1 MATNLALQLQV
12 IEPDTDLNSI
22 MIGNSRYSDDIWDL
36 RPFITAKSTKESQK
50 YIRFEYI
57 SDADMKK
64 TVKQYAYFKL
74 GKTKPKTVRDYINGK
89 FPMFIEYC
97 SINGIHSFADVTLED
112 YLNFN
117 LWMKD
122 EKKVATGTG
131 FSTCHAVEEI
141 IRIGQIKGWNVPQFH
156 LPKTETANQLWNT
169 KKSMRTNKTK
179 PIPEDVFDKI
189 LYHAVHDEKDALTKA
204 GIIIQSQTGLRINE
218 VLSIQEGCV
227 KRTSDG
233 YDYMEVTLGKTEK
246 GEPIIHK
253 VFINGLVKNAIAELT
268 EHTAEL
274 RKESGLKE
282 LFLCRIKSQN
292 NKIAPYTETH
302 WNDKK
307 LRYFIERH
315 DIRDNKGDLYPL
327 TSHQFRS
334 TFVRELIKRK
344 VPIAM
349 IMKQYSHIS
358 IEMTAHYLTLQEEEV
373 KEIYSDM
380 ILSPESKIAGL
391 RAKEI
396 KGKLDDLFHGKTED
410 EIDDVISGLAKT
422 MSFNPLPTGVCLY
435 DFRRGN
441 CTDGDGCFF
450 YNCPNYIT
458 EVQFY
463 PILKDEL
470 DLLEKEMARLKELG
484 QEPAYQVQA
493 VKYKYL
499 KPLVESLEVQ
509 LNGKESVD
517 CQHFFR
523 QIFLG
528 YFSDIVQAFDTLRKN
543 VCGDDYTSLHNPIVL
558 SSVLPAYGMFHS
570 IQILFL

>member
-22 MIGNSRYSDDIWDL
+22 MISNSRYSDDVWDL
-36 RPFITAKSTKESQK
+36 RPFITAKSVQTGQK
-50 YIRFEYI
+50 WIRFEYI
-57 SDADMKK
+57 VDADMKE
-64 TVKQYAYFKL
+64 TVKQYAYYKL
-74 GKTKPKTVRDYINGK
+74 GKVKPKTVRDYINGLL
-89 FPMFIEYC
+89 PMFIKYC
-97 SINGIHSFADVTLED
+97 SINGIHSFVDVTLED
-112 YLNFN
+112 YLDFN

-122 EKKVATGTG
+122 EKKVALQTG
-131 FSTCHAVEEI
+131 FISCHVVEEI

-156 LPKTETANQLWNT
+156 LPKAETANQLWNR
-169 KKSMRTNKTK
+169 KQSMRTNKTK
-179 PIPEDVFDKI
+179 PIPKDVFDKI
-189 LYHAVHDEKDALTKA
+189 LYHTVHDEKDVLTKA

-218 VLSIQEGCV
+218 VLSIQEDCV
-227 KRTSDG
+227 KRTQDG

-253 VFINGLVKNAIAELT
+253 VFINDLVKDTIAELS
-268 EHTAEL
+268 EYTAEL

-282 LFLCRIKSQN
+282 LFIIRYHRIRALNGAKWVE
-292 NKIAPYTETH
+292 KRLPH
-302 WNDKK
+302 
-307 LRYFIERH
+307 FIERH
-315 DIRDNKGDLYPL
+315 DIRDNKGELYPL
-327 TSHQFRS
+327 TSHQFRA

-349 IMKQYSHIS
+349 IMKQYSHVS

-380 ILSPESKIAGL
+380 ILSPESRIAGL

-396 KGKLDDLFHGKTED
+396 KGKLDDLFHGKTEA
-410 EIDDVISGLAKT
+410 EIDDVITDLAKT

-470 DLLEKEMARLKELG
+470 DLLEKEMIRLKELG
-484 QEPAYQVQA
+484 HEREWQKQYI
-493 VKYKYL
+493 KYKYL

-509 LNGKESVD
+509 LNGKESV
-517 CQHFFR
+517 
-523 QIFLG
+523 G
-528 YFSDIVQAFDTLRKN
+528 
-543 VCGDDYTSLHNPIVL
+543 
-558 SSVLPAYGMFHS
+558 
-570 IQILFL
+570 

>member
-12 IEPDTDLNSI
+12 VEPDTDLNSI
-22 MIGNSRYSDDIWDL
+22 MIGNSRYSDDVWDL
-36 RPFITAKSTKESQK
+36 RPFITAKSVQTGQK
-50 YIRFEYI
+50 WLRFEYI
-57 SDADMKK
+57 SDANMKE

-74 GKTKPKTVRDYINGK
+74 GKTKPKSVRDYINTSL
-89 FPMFIEYC
+89 PQFIKYC
-97 SINGIHSFADVTLED
+97 STNGIHSFADVTLED

-122 EKKVATGTG
+122 EKKVAMQTG
-131 FSTCHAVEEI
+131 FMSCHVVEEI
-141 IRIGQIKGWNVPQFH
+141 IRIGQIKGWDVPQFH

-169 KKSMRTNKTK
+169 NKSMRTNKTK

-189 LYHAVHDEKDALTKA
+189 LYHAVHDEKDVLTKA

-227 KRTSDG
+227 QRTSDG

-253 VFINGLVKNAIAELT
+253 VFINDIVKDAIAELS
-268 EHTAEL
+268 EYTAEL

-282 LFLCRIKSQN
+282 LFVIRNHGIRALNVAK
-292 NKIAPYTETH
+292 
-302 WNDKK
+302 WNGNR
-307 LRYFIERH
+307 LSHFIERY
-315 DIRDNKGDLYPL
+315 DIRDNKGELYPL
-327 TSHQFRS
+327 TSHQFRA

-349 IMKQYSHIS
+349 IMKQYSHVS

-396 KGKLDDLFHGKTED
+396 KGKLDDLFHGKTEA

-441 CTDGDGCFF
+441 CTEGDGCFF

-458 EVQFY
+458 EIQFY

-509 LNGKESVD
+509 LNGKESV
-517 CQHFFR
+517 
-523 QIFLG
+523 G
-528 YFSDIVQAFDTLRKN
+528 
-543 VCGDDYTSLHNPIVL
+543 
-558 SSVLPAYGMFHS
+558 
-570 IQILFL
+570 

>member
-1 MATNLALQLQV
+1 METNLALQLQV
-12 IEPDTDLNSI
+12 IEPNTDLSSI
-22 MIGNSRYSDDIWDL
+22 MIGNSRYSDDAWDL
-36 RPFITAKSTKESQK
+36 RPFITAKTTNESHK

-57 SDADMKK
+57 SDVDMKE
-64 TVKQYAYFKL
+64 TVKQYAYYKL
-74 GKTKPKTVRDYINGK
+74 GKSKPKTVRVYINGCL
-89 FPMFIEYC
+89 PMFIEYC
-97 SINGIHSFADVTLED
+97 SINGIHSFADITLED

-131 FSTCHAVEEI
+131 FITCHVVEEI

-189 LYHAVHDEKDALTKA
+189 LYHAIHDEKDVLTKA
-204 GIIIQSQTGLRINE
+204 GINIQSQTGLRINE

-253 VFINGLVKNAIAELT
+253 VFINNLVKDAIAELS
-268 EHTAEL
+268 EYTAEL

-282 LFLCRIKSQN
+282 LFLCKNRNKGNLIDVYNSDRFGLRKYNAFIK
-292 NKIAPYTETH
+292 KY
-302 WNDKK
+302 
-307 LRYFIERH
+307 
-315 DIRDNKGDLYPL
+315 DIRDNKGELYQL
-327 TSHQFRS
+327 ASHQFRA

-349 IMKQYSHIS
+349 IMKQYSHVS

-410 EIDDVISGLAKT
+410 EINGVITDLAKT

-509 LNGKESVD
+509 LNV
-517 CQHFFR
+517 
-523 QIFLG
+523 
-528 YFSDIVQAFDTLRKN
+528 
-543 VCGDDYTSLHNPIVL
+543 
-558 SSVLPAYGMFHS
+558 
-570 IQILFL
+570 

>member
-1 MATNLALQLQV
+1 
-12 IEPDTDLNSI
+12 
-22 MIGNSRYSDDIWDL
+22 
-36 RPFITAKSTKESQK
+36 
-50 YIRFEYI
+50 
-57 SDADMKK
+57 
-64 TVKQYAYFKL
+64 
-74 GKTKPKTVRDYINGK
+74 
-89 FPMFIEYC
+89 
-97 SINGIHSFADVTLED
+97 
-112 YLNFN
+112 
-117 LWMKD
+117 MKD
-122 EKKVATGTG
+122 EKKVATSTG
-131 FSTCHAVEEI
+131 FCSCHVVEEI

-156 LPKTETANQLWNT
+156 LPKTETAYQLWNT
-169 KKSMRTNKTK
+169 KSSMITNKTK

-189 LYHAVHDEKDALTKA
+189 LYHAVHDEKDVLTKA
-204 GIIIQSQTGLRINE
+204 GIIIQSQTGLRISE

-253 VFINGLVKNAIAELT
+253 VFINDHVKDAIAELSEYT
-268 EHTAEL
+268 SEL
-274 RKESGLKE
+274 RKESELKE
-282 LFLCRIKSQN
+282 LFIQRI
-292 NKIAPYTETH
+292 T
-302 WNDKK
+302 KK
-307 LRYFIERH
+307 HNAIDVLAKDGYQAYKLNPFIKRY
-315 DIRDNKGDLYPL
+315 DIRDNKGELYPL
-327 TSHQFRS
+327 TSHQFRA

-349 IMKQYSHIS
+349 IMKQYSHVS

-380 ILSPESKIAGL
+380 ILSPKSRIAGL

-396 KGKLDDLFHGKTED
+396 KGKLDDLFHGKTEA
-410 EIDDVISGLAKT
+410 EIDDVITDLAKT

-470 DLLEKEMARLKELG
+470 DLLEKEMIRLKELG
-484 QEPAYQVQA
+484 HEREWQKQYI
-493 VKYKYL
+493 KYKYL

-509 LNGKESVD
+509 LNGKESV
-517 CQHFFR
+517 
-523 QIFLG
+523 G
-528 YFSDIVQAFDTLRKN
+528 
-543 VCGDDYTSLHNPIVL
+543 
-558 SSVLPAYGMFHS
+558 
-570 IQILFL
+570 

>member
-1 MATNLALQLQV
+1 METNLALQLQV
-12 IEPDTDLNSI
+12 IEPNTDLSSI
-22 MIGNSRYSDDIWDL
+22 MIGNSRYSDDAWDL
-36 RPFITAKSTKESQK
+36 RPFITAKTTNESHK

-57 SDADMKK
+57 SDVDMKE
-64 TVKQYAYFKL
+64 TVKQYAYYKL
-74 GKTKPKTVRDYINGK
+74 GKSKPKTVRVYINGSL
-89 FPMFIEYC
+89 PMFIEYC
-97 SINGIHSFADVTLED
+97 SINGIHSFADITLED

-131 FSTCHAVEEI
+131 FITCHVVEEI

-169 KKSMRTNKTK
+169 KKSMKTNKTK

-189 LYHAVHDEKDALTKA
+189 LYHAIHDEKDVLTKA

-253 VFINGLVKNAIAELT
+253 VFINNLVKDAIAELS
-268 EHTAEL
+268 EYTAEL

-282 LFLCRIKSQN
+282 LFLCKNRNKGNLIDVYNSDRFGLRKYNAFIK
-292 NKIAPYTETH
+292 KY
-302 WNDKK
+302 
-307 LRYFIERH
+307 
-315 DIRDNKGDLYPL
+315 DIRDNKGELYQL
-327 TSHQFRS
+327 ASHQFRA

-349 IMKQYSHIS
+349 IMKQYSHVS

-410 EIDDVISGLAKT
+410 EINGVITDLAKT

-470 DLLEKEMARLKELG
+470 DLLKKEMARLKELG

-509 LNGKESVD
+509 LNV
-517 CQHFFR
+517 
-523 QIFLG
+523 
-528 YFSDIVQAFDTLRKN
+528 
-543 VCGDDYTSLHNPIVL
+543 
-558 SSVLPAYGMFHS
+558 
-570 IQILFL
+570 

>member
-22 MIGNSRYSDDIWDL
+22 MIGNSRYSDDVWDL
-36 RPFITAKSTKESQK
+36 RPFITAKSTKESHK

-57 SDADMKK
+57 SDADMKE
-64 TVKQYAYFKL
+64 TVKQYTYYKL
-74 GKTKPKTVRDYINGK
+74 GKIKPQTVQGYINSK

-97 SINGIHSFADVTLED
+97 SINGIHSFEDVTLED

-122 EKKVATGTG
+122 EKKVSTGTG
-131 FSTCHAVEEI
+131 CISCRVVEEI

-169 KKSMRTNKTK
+169 KSSIRTNKTK
-179 PIPEDVFDKI
+179 PIPVDVFDKI
-189 LYHAVHDEKDALTKA
+189 LYHAVHDEKDVLTKA

-227 KRTSDG
+227 KRTADG

-253 VFINGLVKNAIAELT
+253 VFINDLVKDAIAELS
-268 EHTAEL
+268 EYTAEL

-282 LFLCRIKSQN
+282 LFLVKKPYIHVSNKEDWSWRKLTPFIK
-292 NKIAPYTETH
+292 
-302 WNDKK
+302 
-307 LRYFIERH
+307 RH
-315 DIRDNKGDLYPL
+315 DIRDNKGELYPL
-327 TSHQFRS
+327 TSHQFRA

-349 IMKQYSHIS
+349 IMKQYSHVS

-396 KGKLDDLFHGKTED
+396 KGKLDDLFHGKTEA
-410 EIDDVISGLAKT
+410 EIDGVITDLAKT

-509 LNGKESVD
+509 LNGEKSV
-517 CQHFFR
+517 
-523 QIFLG
+523 G
-528 YFSDIVQAFDTLRKN
+528 
-543 VCGDDYTSLHNPIVL
+543 
-558 SSVLPAYGMFHS
+558 
-570 IQILFL
+570 

>member
-22 MIGNSRYSDDIWDL
+22 MIGNSRYSDDVWDL
-36 RPFITAKSTKESQK
+36 RPFITVKSVQTGQK
-50 YIRFEYI
+50 WLRFEYI
-57 SDADMKK
+57 SDVDMKE

-74 GKTKPKTVRDYINGK
+74 GKTKPKTVRDYINTSL
-89 FPMFIEYC
+89 PQFIEYC
-97 SINGIHSFADVTLED
+97 STNGIHSFTDVTLED

-122 EKKVATGTG
+122 EKKVAMQTG
-131 FSTCHAVEEI
+131 FMSCHVVEEI
-141 IRIGQIKGWNVPQFH
+141 IRIGQIKGWDVPQFH

-169 KKSMRTNKTK
+169 KKSMKTNKTK

-189 LYHAVHDEKDALTKA
+189 LYHAVHDEKDVLTKA

-218 VLSIQEGCV
+218 VLSIREGCV
-227 KRTSDG
+227 KRTSDR

-253 VFINGLVKNAIAELT
+253 VFINNLVKDAIAELS
-268 EHTAEL
+268 EYTAEL

-282 LFLCRIKSQN
+282 LFVIRNHGIRVLN
-292 NKIAPYTETH
+292 IAK
-302 WNDKK
+302 WNENR
-307 LRYFIERH
+307 LSHFIERY
-315 DIRDNKGDLYPL
+315 DIRDNKGKLYPL
-327 TSHQFRS
+327 TSHQFRA

-349 IMKQYSHIS
+349 IMKQYSHVS

-410 EIDDVISGLAKT
+410 EIDEVITGLAKT

-470 DLLEKEMARLKELG
+470 DLLEKEMVRLKELG

-509 LNGKESVD
+509 LNV
-517 CQHFFR
+517 
-523 QIFLG
+523 
-528 YFSDIVQAFDTLRKN
+528 
-543 VCGDDYTSLHNPIVL
+543 
-558 SSVLPAYGMFHS
+558 
-570 IQILFL
+570 

>member
-1 MATNLALQLQV
+1 MGESRKVLNLV
-12 IEPDTDLNSI
+12 IQSV
-22 MIGNSRYSDDIWDL
+22 
-36 RPFITAKSTKESQK
+36 
-50 YIRFEYI
+50 
-57 SDADMKK
+57 
-64 TVKQYAYFKL
+64 TV
-74 GKTKPKTVRDYINGK
+74 G
-89 FPMFIEYC
+89 
-97 SINGIHSFADVTLED
+97 
-112 YLNFN
+112 
-117 LWMKD
+117 
-122 EKKVATGTG
+122 
-131 FSTCHAVEEI
+131 AVEMFGGGAAAWRTIAFIYCI
-141 IRIGQIKGWNVPQFH
+141 I
-156 LPKTETANQLWNT
+156 
-169 KKSMRTNKTK
+169 
-179 PIPEDVFDKI
+179 
-189 LYHAVHDEKDALTKA
+189 
-204 GIIIQSQTGLRINE
+204 GIITN
-218 VLSIQEGCV
+218 
-227 KRTSDG
+227 
-233 YDYMEVTLGKTEK
+233 TLA
-246 GEPIIHK
+246 
-253 VFINGLVKNAIAELT
+253 VFSV
-268 EHTAEL
+268 
-274 RKESGLKE
+274 KE
-282 LFLCRIKSQN
+282 LSDEELKDDSVAGEEDDKLSFKQTIKLLFSNKYFSMICVIYILQQLRASMVNVGIFFMTYVLLNKNLFGVFSWAN
-292 NKIAPYTETH
+292 NIPLIIALAVTPALVSKMKGMY
-302 WNDKK
+302 K
-307 LRYFIERH
+307 LN
-315 DIRDNKGDLYPL
+315 NKGDLYPL

-509 LNGKESVD
+509 LNGKESV
-517 CQHFFR
+517 
-523 QIFLG
+523 G
-528 YFSDIVQAFDTLRKN
+528 
-543 VCGDDYTSLHNPIVL
+543 
-558 SSVLPAYGMFHS
+558 
-570 IQILFL
+570 

>member
-12 IEPDTDLNSI
+12 VEPDTDLNSI
-22 MIGNSRYSDDIWDL
+22 MIGNSRYSDDVWDL
-36 RPFITAKSTKESQK
+36 RPFITAKSVQTGQK
-50 YIRFEYI
+50 WLRFEYI
-57 SDADMKK
+57 SDANMKE

-74 GKTKPKTVRDYINGK
+74 GKTKPKSVRDYINTSL
-89 FPMFIEYC
+89 PQFIKYC
-97 SINGIHSFADVTLED
+97 STNGIHSFADVTLED

-122 EKKVATGTG
+122 EKKVAMQTG
-131 FSTCHAVEEI
+131 FMSCHVVEEI
-141 IRIGQIKGWNVPQFH
+141 IRIGQIKGWDVPQFH

-169 KKSMRTNKTK
+169 NKSMRTNKTK

-189 LYHAVHDEKDALTKA
+189 LYHAVHDEKDVLTKA

-227 KRTSDG
+227 QRTSDG

-253 VFINGLVKNAIAELT
+253 VFINDIVKDAIAELS
-268 EHTAEL
+268 EYTAEL

-282 LFLCRIKSQN
+282 LFVIRNHGIRALNVAK
-292 NKIAPYTETH
+292 
-302 WNDKK
+302 WNGNR
-307 LRYFIERH
+307 LSHFIERY
-315 DIRDNKGDLYPL
+315 DIRDNKGELYPL
-327 TSHQFRS
+327 TSHQFRA

-349 IMKQYSHIS
+349 IMKQYSHVS

-396 KGKLDDLFHGKTED
+396 KGKLDDLFHGKTEA

-458 EVQFY
+458 EIQFY

-509 LNGKESVD
+509 LNGKESV
-517 CQHFFR
+517 
-523 QIFLG
+523 G
-528 YFSDIVQAFDTLRKN
+528 
-543 VCGDDYTSLHNPIVL
+543 
-558 SSVLPAYGMFHS
+558 
-570 IQILFL
+570 

>member
-22 MIGNSRYSDDIWDL
+22 MIGNSRYSDDVWDL
-36 RPFITAKSTKESQK
+36 SPFITAKSVQTGKK
-50 YIRFEYI
+50 WIRFEYI
-57 SDADMKK
+57 SDVDMKGI
-64 TVKQYAYFKL
+64 VKQYAYYKL
-74 GKTKPKTVRDYINGK
+74 GKIKPLTVRDYINSK
-89 FPMFIEYC
+89 LPMFIEYC
-97 SINGIHSFADVTLED
+97 SLNAIHSFADVTLED

-122 EKKVATGTG
+122 EKKVATSTG
-131 FSTCHAVEEI
+131 FHVCHVVEEI
-141 IRIGQIKGWNVPQFH
+141 IRIGQIKGWDVPQFH

-169 KKSMRTNKTK
+169 KKSMEANKTK

-189 LYHAVHDEKDALTKA
+189 LYHAVHDEKDVLTKA

-233 YDYMEVTLGKTEK
+233 YDYVEVTLGKTEK

-253 VFINGLVKNAIAELT
+253 VFINDLVKDAIAELS
-268 EHTAEL
+268 EYTAEF
-274 RKESGLKE
+274 RNESGLKE
-282 LFLCRIKSQN
+282 LFLTSRKKVCNRDNWNHQHIEPFIKN
-292 NKIAPYTETH
+292 
-302 WNDKK
+302 
-307 LRYFIERH
+307 H
-315 DIRDNKGDLYPL
+315 DIRDNKGELYPL
-327 TSHQFRS
+327 TSHQFRA

-349 IMKQYSHIS
+349 IMKQYSHVS

-396 KGKLDDLFHGKTED
+396 KGKLDDLFHGKTEA
-410 EIDDVISGLAKT
+410 EIDNVITDLAKT

-484 QEPAYQVQA
+484 HEREWQKQYI
-493 VKYKYL
+493 KYKYL

-509 LNGKESVD
+509 LNGKESV
-517 CQHFFR
+517 
-523 QIFLG
+523 G
-528 YFSDIVQAFDTLRKN
+528 
-543 VCGDDYTSLHNPIVL
+543 
-558 SSVLPAYGMFHS
+558 
-570 IQILFL
+570 

>member
-22 MIGNSRYSDDIWDL
+22 MIGNSRYSDDVWDL

-50 YIRFEYI
+50 YVRFEYI
-57 SDADMKK
+57 SDADMKE
-64 TVKQYAYFKL
+64 TVKQYAYYKL
-74 GKTKPKTVRDYINGK
+74 GKTKPQTVRIYIIGYL
-89 FPMFIEYC
+89 PMFIEYC
-97 SINGIHSFADVTLED
+97 SLNGIHNFADVTLED

-122 EKKVATGTG
+122 EKKVAMQTG
-131 FSTCHAVEEI
+131 FMSCHVVEEI
-141 IRIGQIKGWNVPQFH
+141 IRIGQIKGWDVPQFH
-156 LPKTETANQLWNT
+156 LPKTETANQLWNR
-169 KKSMRTNKTK
+169 KQSMRTNKTK
-179 PIPEDVFDKI
+179 PIPEDVYDKI
-189 LYHAVHDEKDALTKA
+189 LYHAVHDEKDVLTKA

-227 KRTSDG
+227 KHTSDG

-253 VFINGLVKNAIAELT
+253 VFINELVKDVITELS
-268 EHTAEL
+268 EYTAEL

-282 LFLCRIKSQN
+282 LFLVRNWGIQVL
-292 NKIAPYTETH
+292 KIQGWAGKRLPH
-302 WNDKK
+302 
-307 LRYFIERH
+307 FIERH
-315 DIRDNKGDLYPL
+315 DIRDNKGELFPL
-327 TSHQFRS
+327 KSHQFRA

-349 IMKQYSHIS
+349 IMKQYSHVS

-396 KGKLDDLFHGKTED
+396 KGKLDDLFHGKTEA
-410 EIDDVISGLAKT
+410 EIDDVITDLTKT

-493 VKYKYL
+493 VKHKYL

-509 LNGKESVD
+509 LNDKESV
-517 CQHFFR
+517 
-523 QIFLG
+523 G
-528 YFSDIVQAFDTLRKN
+528 
-543 VCGDDYTSLHNPIVL
+543 
-558 SSVLPAYGMFHS
+558 
-570 IQILFL
+570 

>member
-22 MIGNSRYSDDIWDL
+22 MIGNSRYSDDVWDL
-36 RPFITAKSTKESQK
+36 RPFITAKSTKESHK

-57 SDADMKK
+57 FDADMKE
-64 TVKQYAYFKL
+64 TVKQYTYYKL
-74 GKTKPKTVRDYINGK
+74 GKIKPQTVQGYINGSLPI
-89 FPMFIEYC
+89 FMEFC
-97 SINGIHSFADVTLED
+97 SLNGIHSFTDVTLED

-122 EKKVATGTG
+122 EKKVATSTG
-131 FSTCHAVEEI
+131 NLACHVVEEI
-141 IRIGQIKGWNVPQFH
+141 IRIGQIKGWDVPQLH

-169 KKSMRTNKTK
+169 NKSMRTNKTK

-189 LYHAVHDEKDALTKA
+189 LYHAVHDEKDVLTKA

-227 KRTSDG
+227 KRTADG

-282 LFLCRIKSQN
+282 LFLVKKPYIHVSNKEDWSWRKLTPFIK
-292 NKIAPYTETH
+292 
-302 WNDKK
+302 
-307 LRYFIERH
+307 RH
-315 DIRDNKGDLYPL
+315 DIRDNKGELYPL
-327 TSHQFRS
+327 TSHQFRA

-349 IMKQYSHIS
+349 IMKQYSHVS

-410 EIDDVISGLAKT
+410 EIDDVITGLAKT

-484 QEPAYQVQA
+484 YEREWQKQYI
-493 VKYKYL
+493 KYKYL

-509 LNGKESVD
+509 LNGKESV
-517 CQHFFR
+517 
-523 QIFLG
+523 G
-528 YFSDIVQAFDTLRKN
+528 
-543 VCGDDYTSLHNPIVL
+543 
-558 SSVLPAYGMFHS
+558 
-570 IQILFL
+570 